1 MPNLGDFIG
10 GLIGEVAL
18 ARFRADAETARIAEM
33 YASHE
38 LLKHFSVPR
47 YRLPEVN
54 IEVPAIFPDGEVDT
68 EMPGKL
74 RPNQVLPLFESA
86 FEQTLARQGI
96 SILPTAPWR
105 KTLRNR
111 INRELREILGSD
123 LQPTADQIAEK
134 LLGAVGKVPNISKE
148 VKETLPKIATEMR
161 RDLMQRILLAR
172 ASATRIQVMVNTA
185 SIREVSDPDRIVRL
199 RLSLREDSVEWV
211 TIETEQGPKQ
221 RLVPE

>member
-10 GLIGEVAL
+10 ELIGEVAL
-18 ARFRADAETARIAEM
+18 ARFRADAETARIAEI

-54 IEVPAIFPDGEVDT
+54 IEVPAIFPEEDVDT

-86 FEQTLARQGI
+86 FEQALVRQGI
-96 SILPTAPWR
+96 STPPSAPWR
-105 KTLRNR
+105 KTLGSR
-111 INRELREILGSD
+111 INRELREILSSD
-123 LQPTADQIAEK
+123 LQPTAEKIADK
-134 LLGAVGKVPNISKE
+134 LLGAVGKVPKISQEIKE
-148 VKETLPKIATEMR
+148 ALPKITKELR
-161 RDLMQRILLAR
+161 QDLIQRILAAR
-172 ASATRIQVMVNTA
+172 ASATRIQVIVSTA

-211 TIETEQGPKQ
+211 TIETEQGSQQ